1 MNEVRLPVY
10 LNLAACYLHE
20 SAADP
25 AKVVENADLALA
37 IDPQNT
43 KALYRGGKAHLLRDD
58 LDAARKKLTLAAKN
72 QPNDRSIREAL
83 ATLKLRL
90 AEQKSK
96 EKETWG
102 GRLTS
107 TAKKAAA
114 DSEEDGADSD
124 DNAATGGG
132 DKVTRATAAGVT
144 AATGASQSNA
154 TFWVVALL
162 ILALAA
168 VAAFLFAG

>member
-1 MNEVRLPVY
+1 MNDVRLPVF

-20 SAADP
+20 SAVDP
-25 AKVVENADLALA
+25 AKAVENAELALA

-58 LDAARKKLTLAAKN
+58 VDAARTKLTLAAKK

-83 ATLKLRL
+83 ATLKVRL

-102 GRLTS
+102 GRLASS
-107 TAKKAAA
+107 TVKKPT
-114 DSEEDGADSD
+114 DSEGEKEEKD
-124 DNAATGGG
+124 
-132 DKVTRATAAGVT
+132 V
-144 AATGASQSNA
+144 ATGAESTSSSRHKVSNA
-154 TFWVVALL
+154 TFWLVALL
-162 ILALAA
+162 IVVLAALAG
-168 VAAFLFAG
+168 VFFTS